1 MSLTHITKMSIIP
14 ATKREEIVIMIRNF
28 WFAVMA
34 AFVLVFGLA
43 IQPASAQ
50 YPTKAVE
57 MIIHMAAGS
66 SPDIEGRVFAA
77 EFSKVLGKPIVPM
90 NKPGGGGAVAY
101 TNLKNAA
108 PDGYTIAW
116 NSMGILTSTNIGNVP
131 FDYSAFDHIGQVM
144 TQPMIIAVRADAKW
158 KTMKDFIAD
167 AKANPGKFKFANGGT
182 GSSTH
187 LVAEAVTQ
195 YAGITVNHMPMGM
208 VRQTTGLLSGEV
220 DLNSTVS
227 SQVID
232 LVKAGKV
239 RVLLSTGDKRMDTF
253 PEVPTMKEL
262 GYDVALELFRGLSVP
277 KGTPA
282 DIKTKLYDGMMKVS
296 TTKALKDLGEKTGL
310 AIVTK
315 NSVDF
320 TNYLAK
326 TDGQIKDILKKAGLY
341 RSGGEK
347 K

>member
-1 MSLTHITKMSIIP
+1 MRRNSVLGILTVFLM
-14 ATKREEIVIMIRNF
+14 AG
-28 WFAVMA
+28 WAV
-34 AFVLVFGLA
+34 
-43 IQPASAQ
+43 QPAAAQ
-50 YPTKAVE
+50 YPAKPVE

-66 SPDIEGRVFAA
+66 SPDIEGRVFGT
-77 EFSKVLGKPIVPM
+77 ELSKILGKPVVPI

-101 TNLKNAA
+101 THLKSAA
-108 PDGYTIAW
+108 PDGYVIAW

-131 FDYSAFDHIGQVM
+131 FDYSAFDHVGQIM

-158 KTMKDFIAD
+158 KTIQDFIAD
-167 AKANPGKFKFANGGT
+167 AKKNPGKFKLANGDT

-187 LVAEAVTQ
+187 IVAEALTQ
-195 YAGITVNHMPMGM
+195 YAGITVNHMPLGM
-208 VRQTTGLLSGEV
+208 VRQTTALLSGEV
-220 DLNSTVS
+220 ELNSTVS

-239 RVLLSTGDKRMDTF
+239 RVLLSTGEKRMETF

-262 GYDVALELFRGLSVP
+262 GYDVALELFRGVSVP

-282 DIKTKLYDGMMKVS
+282 DVRAKLYDGMVKVS
-296 TTKALKDLGEKTGL
+296 TTKALKDLSEKTGL
-310 AIVTK
+310 SIVLK
-315 NSVDF
+315 NSDEF
-320 TNYLAK
+320 TKYLAK

-341 RSGGEK
+341 RSGGK

>member
-1 MSLTHITKMSIIP
+1 MM
-14 ATKREEIVIMIRNF
+14 KRSYG
-28 WFAVMA
+28 MA
-34 AFVLVFGLA
+34 ATMAVLLVLGLS
-43 IQPASAQ
+43 IEPASAQ

-57 MIIHMAAGS
+57 LVIHMEAGS

-77 EFSKVLGKPIVPM
+77 ELSKVLGKPLVPM

-101 TNLKNAA
+101 THVRNAT
-108 PDGYTIAW
+108 PDGYTVAW
-116 NSMGILTSTNIGNVP
+116 NSMSILTSTNIGNVP
-131 FDYSAFDHIGQVM
+131 FDYSAFDHVGQIM

-167 AKANPGKFKFANGGT
+167 AKANPGKFKLANSGT

-187 LVAEAVTQ
+187 IVSEALTQ

-208 VRQTTGLLSGEV
+208 VRMTTALLSGEV
-220 DLNSTVS
+220 ELNTTVS
-227 SQVID
+227 SQVVD

-239 RVLLSTGDKRMDTF
+239 RVLLSTGDERMSTF
-253 PEVPTMKEL
+253 PDAPTMKEL
-262 GYDVALELFRGLSVP
+262 GYDVVLELFRGMSVP

-282 DIKTKLYDGMMKVS
+282 DVRAKLEEGMMKVS
-296 TTKALKDLGEKTGL
+296 KTKALDDLATKTGL
-310 AIVTK
+310 AVVTK
-315 NSVDF
+315 NSADF
-320 TNYLAK
+320 TKYLAK

-341 RSGGEK
+341 RSGDK

>member
-1 MSLTHITKMSIIP
+1 MM
-14 ATKREEIVIMIRNF
+14 KRYLL
-28 WFAVMA
+28 FAVVMV
-34 AFVLVFGLA
+34 FVLVFGLT
-43 IQPASAQ
+43 IQPVSAQ

-66 SPDIEGRVFAA
+66 SPDIEGRVFAS
-77 EFSKVLGKPIVPM
+77 ELSKVLGKPVVPM

-101 TNLKNAA
+101 TTLKNAA
-108 PDGYTIAW
+108 PDGYTFGW
-116 NSMGILTSTNIGNVP
+116 NSLSILTSTNIGNVP

-144 TQPMIIAVRADAKW
+144 TQPMIVAVRADAKW
-158 KTMKDFIAD
+158 KTMQDFIAD
-167 AKANPGKFKFANGGT
+167 AKANPGKFKFANGAT

-239 RVLLSTGDKRMDTF
+239 RILLTTGEKRMDTF
-253 PEVPTMKEL
+253 PDAPTMKEL
-262 GYDVALELFRGLSVP
+262 GYDIALELFRGLSVP

-282 DIKTKLYDGMMKVS
+282 DVKAKLEDAMMKVAK
-296 TTKALKDLGEKTGL
+296 TKALKDLSEKTGL
-310 AIVTK
+310 SIITK
-315 NSVDF
+315 NSADF
-320 TNYLAK
+320 TAYLDK
-326 TDGQIKDILKKAGLY
+326 TDAQIKEILKKAGLY
-341 RSGGEK
+341 RSGGK
-347 K
+347 

>member
-1 MSLTHITKMSIIP
+1 MM
-14 ATKREEIVIMIRNF
+14 KRQFLWAMM
-28 WFAVMA
+28 AV
-34 AFVLVFGLA
+34 VLVLGLT
-43 IQPASAQ
+43 IQPAAAQ

-66 SPDIEGRVFAA
+66 SPDIEGRVFGA
-77 EFSKVLGKPIVPM
+77 ELSKVLGKPIVPM

-101 TNLKNAA
+101 TTLFNAA
-108 PDGYTIAW
+108 PDGYTFAW

-131 FDYSAFDHIGQVM
+131 FDYAAFDHIGQVM
-144 TQPMIIAVRADAKW
+144 SQPMIIAVRADSKW

-187 LVAEAVTQ
+187 LVAEAVAQ

-239 RVLLSTGDKRMDTF
+239 RVLLSTGEKRMDTF

-262 GYDVALELFRGLSVP
+262 GYDIALELFRGLSVP

-282 DIKTKLYDGMMKVS
+282 AIQAKLYDGMMKVS
-296 TTKALKDLGEKTGL
+296 KTQALKALSEKTGL
-310 AIVTK
+310 SIVTK
-315 NSVDF
+315 NSAEF
-320 TNYLAK
+320 TAYLAK
-326 TDGQIKDILKKAGLY
+326 TDGQIKEILKKAGLY
-341 RSGGEK
+341 RSGGK
-347 K
+347 KK

>member
-1 MSLTHITKMSIIP
+1 MKKHFLLALTT
-14 ATKREEIVIMIRNF
+14 A
-28 WFAVMA
+28 FAL
-34 AFVLVFGLA
+34 VLGLTL
-43 IQPASAQ
+43 QPASAQ

-66 SPDIEGRVFAA
+66 SPDIEGRVFGA
-77 EFSKVLGKPIVPM
+77 EFSKVLGKPVVPM

-101 TNLKNAA
+101 THLYNAA

-131 FDYSAFDHIGQVM
+131 FDYSAFDHVGQVM

-158 KTMKDFIAD
+158 KTIQEFIAD
-167 AKANPGKFKFANGGT
+167 AKANPGKFKFGNGGT

-187 LVAEAVTQ
+187 IVAEAVAQ

-208 VRQTTGLLSGEV
+208 VRQTTALLSGEV
-220 DLNSTVS
+220 ELNSTVS

-239 RVLLSTGDKRMDTF
+239 RVILSTGEKRMDIF
-253 PEVPTMKEL
+253 PDVPTMKEL
-262 GYDVALELFRGLSVP
+262 GFDVALELFRGLSVP

-282 DIKTKLYDGMMKVS
+282 DIQAKLEDAMMKVAE
-296 TTKALKDLGEKTGL
+296 TKAMKDLSEKTGL

-315 NSVDF
+315 NGADF
-320 TNYLAK
+320 TKYMAK